1 MATIMRR
8 NALPVVVMG
17 MVVVVVMMMVFGMAM
32 AGSGERNVSS
42 SSCSSSVADGAVA
55 GRAVKGSAEY
65 LELFVEETSWYNDL
79 VLGLWLPSSVR
90 MRMPHILETWLRN
103 YVAGIIVYFASGGL
117 WCLYIYKWKKDFFF
131 PAGWSVGCLPYFV
144 FPSFC
149 FFLSML
155 LFKSCH
161 SYVGRRLYG
170 WIEPRIDLLFFRR
183 QFPIY

>member
-8 NALPVVVMG
+8 NALPVVV

-42 SSCSSSVADGAVA
+42 SSSSSVADGAVA

-79 VLGLWLPSSVR
+79 VLGLWLPTSVR

-131 PAGWSVGCLPYFV
+131 PAGWLVGWLPYFC
-144 FPSFC
+144 FSFN
-149 FFLSML
+149 FFMSML

-170 WIEPRIDLLFFRR
+170 WIEPRIDLRCFRR